1 MIKELRYKMPKYKR
15 SKTNGK
21 YFQDIPQPI
30 AAVDYNSYKKVI
42 DNIASEKRILLG
54 ILTDKANKSAE
65 YVKAQQIEWKLG
77 QEYRALQQ
85 KEQDQRN
92 KLIEMIPNKFG

>member
-1 MIKELRYKMPKYKR
+1 MKQQHININRTSYTEYSGDQEVYALHLTVG
-15 SKTNGK
+15 S
-21 YFQDIPQPI
+21 
-30 AAVDYNSYKKVI
+30 VDKKVI

-85 KEQDQRN
+85 KEQD
-92 KLIEMIPNKFG
+92 